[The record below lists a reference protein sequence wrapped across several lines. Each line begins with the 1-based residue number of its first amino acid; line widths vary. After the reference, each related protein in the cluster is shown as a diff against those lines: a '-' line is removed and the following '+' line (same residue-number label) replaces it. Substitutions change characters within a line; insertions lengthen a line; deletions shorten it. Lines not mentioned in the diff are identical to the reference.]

1 MNCKDMPCN
10 VRTTLTTKQMDLI
23 VYMQTFLSK
32 SFFSPLKQD
41 NMINGKIH
49 KVFLECTNCVVLLNI
64 TENKSAW
71 QTDLIWSVQND
82 NDQVK
87 PCANCVV
94 LLNITENKQK
104 CVTDLVWS
112 VQHDEDKV
120 KPRQQCTAHP
130 EQIKIAWQ
138 WFLCSS
144 KPAKHH
150 KRIKG
155 NPLFLIRSSHSSY
168 RVQYSVVTTVHP
180 LWNPNNV
187 FFCQSALN

>member
-1 MNCKDMPCN
+1 MSIHEDSLNSTLPKVTWILPSSEMNCKDMPCN

-64 TENKSAW
+64 TENK
-71 QTDLIWSVQND
+71 
-82 NDQVK
+82 
-87 PCANCVV
+87 
-94 LLNITENKQK
+94 QK

-138 WFLCSS
+138 
-144 KPAKHH
+144 
-150 KRIKG
+150 
-155 NPLFLIRSSHSSY
+155 
-168 RVQYSVVTTVHP
+168 
-180 LWNPNNV
+180 
-187 FFCQSALN
+187 